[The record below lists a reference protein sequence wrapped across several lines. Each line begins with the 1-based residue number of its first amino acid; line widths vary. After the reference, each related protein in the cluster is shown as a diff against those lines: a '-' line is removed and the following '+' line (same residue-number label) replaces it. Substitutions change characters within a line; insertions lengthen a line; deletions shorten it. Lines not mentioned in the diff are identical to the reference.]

1 MPDAPRMSSASPIIP
16 LMLAELLIALRC
28 RTVSRA
34 ARRLGYAREIAAL
47 EVRHARLADAWRNHV
62 SQTRSALAQ
71 AAESARNPEGIA
83 LILGAGVMH
92 DLPLSDCEQH
102 FAETWLLDIAFSPAT
117 WSAARRSKG
126 RLRCVP
132 CDTTGIVDAIAERLR
147 DQADLAIATRLPLTP
162 PERLSFI
169 ASVNCLTQLPLLPA
183 AWLLKHGVDD
193 ATAERIAKRLMLAH
207 LEQLAMPGVPVC
219 LISERADT
227 RMARDAQCVARTD
240 FMPLVAPALAGLG
253 AIERA
258 QWTWRVHPAGELPRG
273 ESETRTVS
281 VWTF

>member
-1 MPDAPRMSSASPIIP
+1 MPHAPRMSSAAPIP

-28 RTVSRA
+28 RTASHA
-34 ARRLGYAREIAAL
+34 ARRLGYAREIAAI
-47 EVRHARLADAWRNHV
+47 EVRHARLADAWRSHV

-92 DLPLSDCEQH
+92 DLPLSDFEQH
-102 FAETWLLDIAFSPAT
+102 FSETWLVDIAFSPAT

-126 RLRCVP
+126 RLRCVH
-132 CDTTGIVDAIAERLR
+132 CDTTGIVDAIAERPR
-147 DQADLAIATRLPLTP
+147 DLVDLVIATGLPLAP

-183 AWLLKHGVDD
+183 AWLLRHGVDD
-193 ATAERIAKRLMLAH
+193 DKAERIAERLMLAH
-207 LEQLAMPGVPVC
+207 LEQLATPGVPAC
-219 LISERADT
+219 LISERADA

-240 FMPLVAPALAGLG
+240 YMPLIAPALADLG

-258 QWTWRVHPAGELPRG
+258 QWTWQVHPAGELPRG
-273 ESETRTVS
+273 ESEARTVS